1 MVTVLT
7 IRTPV
12 LCSLLFYTSW
22 DVQSLFSQENI
33 FHCYYK
39 DLTRFTSQ
47 QFLSQYQSRKNLLLF
62 LVFWNV
68 CGEICYKNILIL
80 TTLASC
86 LWWEVVLGLFHSS
99 CVTWYRLRP
108 KHSYHSLTHININ
121 INNIIMLAWIQR
133 DFDATSM
140 FLYFESVGDKTA
152 AQAVLFVLWVKQ

>member
-33 FHCYYK
+33 FHCYNK

-62 LVFWNV
+62 LAFWNV

-86 LWWEVVLGLFHSS
+86 VWWEVVLGLFHSS

-108 KHSYHSLTHININ
+108 KHSLITCWLTSTSILIILLCWRGYSATFTQHLCFYILSLSMT
-121 INNIIMLAWIQR
+121 IMQL
-133 DFDATSM
+133 
-140 FLYFESVGDKTA
+140 
-152 AQAVLFVLWVKQ
+152 KQVCLSCE